1 MANYSDLN
9 IGQINQTGDP
19 NALFLKVFSGEV
31 LKAFKL
37 STITESLVMKRSIVS
52 GKSAQFPVTG
62 WLQAHYTQPGA
73 ELTGQQG
80 VQNEKIIIIDDLL
93 VADSFIS
100 NLEEAKNHYDIRSIY
115 STESGNALAR
125 AYDNKNIRVMILAA
139 RASAN
144 LSANAI
150 AAPAAPVLTQS
161 AQASA
166 AYSGSQFFKLTLVT
180 AAGETLPSTEA
191 TLTVTTGNVV
201 QIAAPSPSDPR
212 VTAFNVYGSA
222 TTGTEVLQNTYPI
235 PIGYDWT
242 EPTTG
247 LVTGTA
253 TVPTAS
259 TATGPTG
266 TFAGNSVVAAGSATT
281 AATLR
286 TAILNA
292 LQALDQ
298 NNVPRE
304 GRFVLLKPAQYWLLF
319 TDVTFGFIG
328 NQFFGGAGS
337 LAKGNLPEI
346 GGAQVHVSNNFPAAG
361 VVTAQQGEQ
370 NTYSGDFTNT
380 VCVVGHPSA
389 IGVVS
394 LMEVAS
400 EMQYM
405 PWRQGTFMV
414 SRMAKGVGTLRPE
427 AMYEI
432 KNA

>member
-1 MANYSDLN
+1 MANYSDLSV
-9 IGQINQTGDP
+9 GQINQTGDP

-37 STITESLVMKRSIVS
+37 ACITEQLVTKRSITS

-62 WLQAHYTQPGA
+62 WLQAHYTQPGV

-80 VQNEKIIIIDDLL
+80 VQNEKIIVIDDLL

-100 NLEEAKNHYDIRSIY
+100 SLEEAKNHYDVRSIY

-125 AYDNKNIRVMILAA
+125 AYDNKNIRAMVLAA
-139 RASAN
+139 RSAAN

-161 AQASA
+161 LNGALA
-166 AYSGSQFFKLTLVT
+166 AGSEFYKITLVT
-180 AAGETLPSTEA
+180 AAGETLPSVETTISRLINEVV
-191 TLTVTTGNVV
+191 TVNSPGANNSSV
-201 QIAAPSPSDPR
+201 IAY
-212 VTAFNVYGSA
+212 NVYASI
-222 TTGTEVLQNTYPI
+222 TTGTEVLQNTFPI
-235 PIGYDWT
+235 PIGFNWT

-247 LVTGTA
+247 LVTATA
-253 TVPTAS
+253 VVPTTS

-266 TFAGNSVVAAGSATT
+266 AFAGNSVTVATCDTVASV
-281 AATLR
+281 LR

-304 GRFVLLKPAQYWLLF
+304 GRFVLLAPAQYWLLH
-319 TDVTFGFIG
+319 TDVSFGYIG
-328 NQFFGGAGS
+328 NQFFGGEGGIASG
-337 LAKGNLPEI
+337 KLPMI
-346 GGAQVHVSNNFPAAG
+346 GGATIHMSNNFPNT
-361 VVTAQQGEQ
+361 VVTAQAGEQ
-370 NTYSGDFTNT
+370 NTYSGDFTKT
-380 VCVVGHPSA
+380 CALVGHTSA
-389 IGVVS
+389 IGVLS
-394 LMEVAS
+394 LMEVSS

-414 SRMAKGVGTLRPE
+414 SRMAKGIGTLRPE
-427 AMYEI
+427 SMYEI
-432 KNA
+432 KHS

>member
-1 MANYSDLN
+1 MANYTDLQ
-9 IGQINQTGDP
+9 IGQINQSGDP

-37 STITESLVMKRSIVS
+37 ATITEQLVMKRSITS

-62 WLQAHYTQPGA
+62 WLQAHYTQPGV

-80 VQNEKIIIIDDLL
+80 VQNEKIIVIDDLL

-125 AYDNKNIRVMILAA
+125 AYDNKNIRVMVLAA
-139 RASAN
+139 RAAAN
-144 LSANAI
+144 LQANTV
-150 AAPAAPVLTQS
+150 AAPAAPVLSQS
-161 AQASA
+161 AQGALA
-166 AYSGSQFFKLTLVT
+166 LGNEFYKVTLVT
-180 AAGETLPSTEA
+180 AAGETTASAEA
-191 TLTVTTGNVV
+191 TIARSANNVV
-201 QIAAPSPSDPR
+201 SVASPSPSDAR
-212 VTAFNVYGSA
+212 VTAYNVYAST

-235 PIGYDWT
+235 PLGYDWT

-247 LVTGTA
+247 LVTGTVSPPA
-253 TVPTAS
+253 TN

-266 TFAGNSVVAAGSATT
+266 SNPGNSVSVTGSDTT

-304 GRFVLLKPAQYWLLF
+304 GRFVLLKPAQYWLLH
-319 TDVTFGFIG
+319 TDTSFGYIG
-328 NQFFGGAGS
+328 NQFFGGAGGI
-337 LAKGNLPEI
+337 AKGNLPEI
-346 GGAQVHVSNNFPAAG
+346 GGAQIHVSNNFPTG
-361 VVTAQQGEQ
+361 VVTAQAGEQ
-370 NTYSGDFTNT
+370 NTYSGDFSLTN
-380 VCVVGHPSA
+380 CLVGHPSA
-389 IGVVS
+389 VGVVS

-414 SRMAKGVGTLRPE
+414 SRMAKGVGILRPE
-427 AMYEI
+427 SMYEI
-432 KNA
+432 KHA